1 MPGFAD
7 AVSNTGIDRAHEQLA
22 SVLPDLESRIG
33 SQLEGCG

>member
-1 MPGFAD
+1 MLGFGD
-7 AVSNTGIDRAHEQLA
+7 AVSQTGIDRALEQIA